1 MKKILVPG
9 LIVIALLLG
18 AVLLRFYLFCT
29 TPHTSTQSPVM
40 IVVAAGSSLRQVSAE
55 LRSRDVITSPRM
67 FEALARIRGNARSIK
82 SGTYEF
88 IRELS
93 PLDVL
98 DRLQRGLVRL
108 QPFTVPEGRTIF
120 ETARIIAATG
130 LADEEALLEKIT
142 KPDFIKDLGL
152 SGNSLEGFL
161 FPDTYFF
168 SQDATAES
176 ILKKMVARYRQVFA
190 EELQMAEQ
198 PSQLN
203 EHEIV
208 TLASLVEAETG
219 KADER
224 PLIAGVF
231 LLRLEKGIRLECD
244 PTVVYG
250 QVLLDPSFNE
260 RLRRRHLV
268 EPTPHNT
275 YLNYGLPPGPICS
288 PGRLSIRAVL
298 QPAKTNFLFFVSR
311 NDGSHEFSHTLQ
323 EHNRAV
329 AAYQRTQSTPEHPE
343 ALTVTPPP
351 ENPSK

>member
-1 MKKILVPG
+1 MKKILFPG
-9 LIVIALLLG
+9 LFVIALLLA

-67 FEALARIRGNARSIK
+67 FELLARIRGNARSIK

-88 IRELS
+88 KKELS

-98 DRLQRGLVRL
+98 DRLRRGLVRL

-130 LADEEALLEKIT
+130 LADEEELLEKT
-142 KPDFIKDLGL
+142 TDPDFIKQLGL

-168 SQDATAES
+168 SQDATAEA
-176 ILKKMVARYRQVFA
+176 ILKKMVERYHQVFA
-190 EELQMAEQ
+190 EEIQLAEQ
-198 PSQLN
+198 PSQLS
-203 EHEIV
+203 EHEVI

-231 LLRLEKGIRLECD
+231 LLRLQKGMRLECD

-250 QVLLDPSFNE
+250 QVLLDPAFNE
-260 RLRRRHLV
+260 RLRRRHLA

-311 NDGSHEFSHTLQ
+311 NDGSHEFSRTLQ
-323 EHNRAV
+323 EHNQAV
-329 AAYQRTQSTPEHPE
+329 ATYQRARNTP
-343 ALTVTPPP
+343 
-351 ENPSK
+351 KR

>member
-1 MKKILVPG
+1 
-9 LIVIALLLG
+9 
-18 AVLLRFYLFCT
+18 
-29 TPHTSTQSPVM
+29 M
-40 IVVAAGSSLRQVSAE
+40 IVVAAGSSLRQVSTE
-55 LRSRDVITSPRM
+55 LLARDVITSPRM
-67 FEALARIRGNARSIK
+67 FEVLARIKGDARAIK

-88 IRELS
+88 NTALS

-98 DRLQRGLVRL
+98 DRLRRGLVRL

-130 LADEEALLEKIT
+130 LADEEELLEKIT
-142 KPDFIKDLGL
+142 DPDFIKDLGL

-190 EELQMAEQ
+190 EELQLAEQ

-231 LLRLEKGIRLECD
+231 LLRLAKGMRLECD

-311 NDGSHEFSHTLQ
+311 NDGSHEFSRTLQ

-329 AAYQRTQSTPEHPE
+329 AEYQRARSTPEHPE